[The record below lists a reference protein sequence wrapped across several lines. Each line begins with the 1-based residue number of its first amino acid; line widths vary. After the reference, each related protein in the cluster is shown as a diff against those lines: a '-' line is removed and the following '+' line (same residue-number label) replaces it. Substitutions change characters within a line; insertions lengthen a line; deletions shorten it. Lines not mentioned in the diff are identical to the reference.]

1 MCVVENS
8 RVCNYDK
15 MLKNVIVGITCE
27 VELCCVRTGLIYD
40 LSSHS

>member
-1 MCVVENS
+1 MHLTANKSINVRVVENS

-27 VELCCVRTGLIYD
+27 VELCCV
-40 LSSHS
+40 